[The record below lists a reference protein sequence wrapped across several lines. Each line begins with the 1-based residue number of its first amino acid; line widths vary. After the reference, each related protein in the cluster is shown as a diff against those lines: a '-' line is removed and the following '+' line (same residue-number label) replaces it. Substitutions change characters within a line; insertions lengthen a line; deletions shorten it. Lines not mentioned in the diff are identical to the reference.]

1 MSKRRADDCSFCD
14 IEWVHVFEQ
23 DKGKDAVYRPA
34 DADIPPSR
42 RPREHLVLHAD
53 GSATIRTGGPDD
65 RLVARQA
72 KWSRDDEGQVVV
84 RDSGRAQAL
93 RIVDHSPDRLVVRR
107 E

>member
-1 MSKRRADDCSFCD
+1 MSKRRAAECSFCD

-23 DKGKDAVYRPA
+23 DNGKDAVYLPI

-65 RLVARQA
+65 RLVARPA
-72 KWSRDDEGQVVV
+72 KWSKDDDGNVVV
-84 RDSGRAQAL
+84 RDQGRATL
-93 RIVDHSPDRLVVRR
+93 RVVDYSPNRLVVRR
-107 E
+107 D